1 MAAWLRRF
9 SARWRYRHHADDLAE
24 ELRLHR
30 EMHEADAVARG
41 AAPEGARDAARRVMG
56 NELQARE
63 DARAVWLAP
72 WLDQTAQ
79 DVRVAWRQIRRA
91 PAFAVTAILLSGL
104 GVGATTAVFSVVNA
118 VLVVPLPYPDPD
130 RILALGT
137 PSGGAADGRTFHTAR
152 ARSTA
157 FSTIAAQRQTGG
169 WSLVA
174 GPYAESVQ
182 ALRVSADYFAVLGVP
197 PAVGRAFTTIEDA
210 PRGPDVAVLSGA
222 LAQRAYGGR
231 AAAIGRQVVLGG
243 TPHEVVGVMPEM
255 FRSTPPVDVWTP
267 LRLSDHDDSVNY
279 LILGR
284 LAGSATS
291 TMAAVELELAK
302 ADLMAGE
309 PTARHPRTRSLVWTP
324 LARALGVE
332 LALPLLLLLLAVAA
346 ATAVA
351 CANLTGLLL
360 FRTLAREREVATRLA
375 LGGSPGRIVRQFLTE
390 SLILAGL
397 GGVSGIA
404 VVAWALPVLTRM
416 VPATFLVGRS
426 VQLDGRVLTLA
437 MGMTVVV
444 GLVFGLAP
452 ALLARR
458 VDLRG
463 AARHGLGTFGGA
475 RQRWM
480 RRAFIAGEIA
490 ATAVLLVMGA
500 TLGQSL
506 TQMYRADLGFDPTQV
521 GVARASLSGAR
532 FADPR
537 TYNRF
542 LVDALGALR
551 SIPGVEA
558 AAVANAVPIERGL
571 NLAVDPATGDRV
583 TTARS
588 VDWRYVSDDYFA
600 VLAMAIRRGRTFDA
614 RDAAGAAPTAIVNE
628 AFARAYFGRDD
639 VVTETLRMDDSVG
652 DVPRQIVGVV
662 QDSRS
667 RPGAGWTRGFNARG
681 ADMPPIVYV
690 PAAQAPSRAL
700 VASHQAFP
708 VAWLVRMRPGA
719 QVAAEAVAE
728 AVRRVEPSIALMG
741 VAPLSRVVDDD
752 VQGAR
757 LVTSLVGTLAVV
769 ALAIAAVG
777 IFGLVSYT
785 TALRRHETAVR
796 VALGASRRALI
807 RAFLGETVLI
817 AIAGTALGAAL
828 ALAASQGTQ
837 AVLGRL
843 GALEPFSV
851 GTAAGCLLLAVLL
864 AGAWPALRASRE
876 DPLRMLRAD

>member
-1 MAAWLRRF
+1 
-9 SARWRYRHHADDLAE
+9 
-24 ELRLHR
+24 
-30 EMHEADAVARG
+30 
-41 AAPEGARDAARRVMG
+41 
-56 NELQARE
+56 
-63 DARAVWLAP
+63 
-72 WLDQTAQ
+72 
-79 DVRVAWRQIRRA
+79 
-91 PAFAVTAILLSGL
+91 
-104 GVGATTAVFSVVNA
+104 VG
-118 VLVVPLPYPDPD
+118 
-130 RILALGT
+130 
-137 PSGGAADGRTFHTAR
+137 
-152 ARSTA
+152 
-157 FSTIAAQRQTGG
+157 
-169 WSLVA
+169 
-174 GPYAESVQ
+174 
-182 ALRVSADYFAVLGVP
+182 
-197 PAVGRAFTTIEDA
+197 
-210 PRGPDVAVLSGA
+210 
-222 LAQRAYGGR
+222 
-231 AAAIGRQVVLGG
+231 
-243 TPHEVVGVMPEM
+243 
-255 FRSTPPVDVWTP
+255 
-267 LRLSDHDDSVNY
+267 
-279 LILGR
+279 
-284 LAGSATS
+284 
-291 TMAAVELELAK
+291 
-302 ADLMAGE
+302 
-309 PTARHPRTRSLVWTP
+309 
-324 LARALGVE
+324 
-332 LALPLLLLLLAVAA
+332 
-346 ATAVA
+346 
-351 CANLTGLLL
+351 
-360 FRTLAREREVATRLA
+360 
-375 LGGSPGRIVRQFLTE
+375 
-390 SLILAGL
+390 
-397 GGVSGIA
+397 
-404 VVAWALPVLTRM
+404 
-416 VPATFLVGRS
+416 
-426 VQLDGRVLTLA
+426 
-437 MGMTVVV
+437 
-444 GLVFGLAP
+444 
-452 ALLARR
+452 
-458 VDLRG
+458 
-463 AARHGLGTFGGA
+463 
-475 RQRWM
+475 
-480 RRAFIAGEIA
+480 
-490 ATAVLLVMGA
+490 GA